1 MTTRRSFVRM
11 AAGATL
17 SPLALPRMDIASTA
31 SIKRLRESDDRDAAM
46 VARDEAYWEVIQSA
60 YTQDASF
67 INIESGFFS
76 PSADVVL
83 EAQVTRLREINRIPS
98 FYMRR
103 RMASERADL
112 KRFFG
117 RFLELSPDE
126 FVIARNTTEAL
137 NTIIHGIP
145 MEAGEEVLYNNREYP
160 SMQEALE
167 QRAQR
172 HGTVNRVIEIPWLP
186 ESQSEIVRAYAEA
199 ITPQTRY
206 ILVSHMIYLTGQVL
220 PVREIC
226 DMAHRRGVE
235 VIVDGAHAL
244 AHLNQSI
251 PELDCDYYGS
261 SLHKW
266 LGAPLGTGLMY
277 IRKEHIQKVWPLF
290 GDRRAQEA
298 DIGKFE
304 HIGTHPQGTD
314 QTIMDAVRFHEAIGG
329 ARKEARLRFLK
340 NYWVEKVQDVPGVKI
355 NTPLGD
361 TQSCAI
367 ANVLVE
373 GWTPTELV
381 DELWDRYRIFTVGVE
396 QGARIAPNLFSRL
409 SDLDL
414 LVQGISELAAG
425 RLQ

>member
-11 AAGATL
+11 ATGAAL
-17 SPLALPRMDIASTA
+17 SPLASPMFSTA
-31 SIKRLRESDDRDAAM
+31 TTEQVAHRRTSDNRDAATI
-46 VARDEAYWEVIQSA
+46 AQDEAYWEVIQRA

-67 INIESGFFS
+67 INIESGYFS
-76 PSADVVL
+76 PAADVVL
-83 EAQVTRLREINRIPS
+83 NAQVDKLRELNRIPS

-103 RMASERADL
+103 RMATERANL
-112 KRFFG
+112 KQAFG
-117 RFLELSPDE
+117 RFLGLSPDE

-145 MEAGEEVLYNNREYP
+145 LERGEEVLYNSREYP

-167 QRAQR
+167 QRAMR

-186 ESQSEIVRAYAEA
+186 SAQDEIVQAYAAA
-199 ITPQTRY
+199 ITPRTRY
-206 ILVSHMIYLTGQVL
+206 IMVSHMIFLTGQVL
-220 PVREIC
+220 PIRDIC
-226 DMAHRRGVE
+226 DMAHERGIE
-235 VIVDGAHAL
+235 VIVDGAHSF

-251 PELDCDYYGS
+251 TDLNCDYYAA

-290 GDRRAQEA
+290 GDRRAQG
-298 DIGKFE
+298 DHIGKFE

-314 QTIMDAVRFHEAIGG
+314 QTIIDACRFHDAIGA
-329 ARKEARLRFLK
+329 ARKEERLRYLK
-340 NYWVEKVQDVPGVKI
+340 NYWVEQVLGVPRVKI

-361 TQSCAI
+361 DQSCAI

-373 GWTPTELV
+373 GRTPAELV
-381 DELWDRYRIFTVGVE
+381 DALWDRYRIFTVGVE
-396 QGARIAPNLFSRL
+396 QGARIAPNVFTRL

-414 LVQGISELAAG
+414 LVRGVEEFAAG
-425 RLQ
+425 